1 MNRGGVTTIDLLRH
15 GEPVGVARYRGRI
28 DDPLSEKG
36 WSEMRIAV
44 GDHRPWDT
52 VVSSPLSRCSAF
64 AQELGTRH
72 ALPVALEPRFREISF
87 GDWEGRTAEDLMRS
101 DRDVLLRFWRD
112 PVAHPPPGAESL
124 NAFRERV
131 LAAWSQLIVNHQG
144 KHLLLVC
151 HGGVIRMIVS
161 HVLEMPVNRMFRLVV
176 PTASMT
182 RIRVDHGDPPLAQLL
197 FHAGRL

>member
-1 MNRGGVTTIDLLRH
+1 MSRDGATTIDLLRH
-15 GEPVGVARYRGRI
+15 GEPVGGARYRGRI

-36 WSEMRIAV
+36 WSEMWIAV
-44 GDHRPWDT
+44 GDHRPWDA

-161 HVLEMPVNRMFRLVV
+161 HVLEMPVNGMFRVVV

>member
-1 MNRGGVTTIDLLRH
+1 MSRDGVTTIDLLRH
-15 GEPVGVARYRGRI
+15 GEPVGGARYRGRI

-72 ALPVALEPRFREISF
+72 ALPVALEPRFREIRF

>member
-1 MNRGGVTTIDLLRH
+1 MSRDGVTLIDLMRH
-15 GEPVGVARYRGRI
+15 GEPVGGARYRGRI

-36 WSEMRIAV
+36 WAEMWVAV

-52 VVSSPLSRCSAF
+52 VVSSPLSRCRAF

-72 ALPVALEPRFREISF
+72 GLPVTLEPRFREISF

-112 PVAHPPPGAESL
+112 PVAHPPPGAEPL
-124 NAFRERV
+124 DAFRARV
-131 LAAWSQLIVNHQG
+131 LAAWSQLVADHPGQ
-144 KHLLLVC
+144 HLLLVC

-161 HVLEMPVNRMFRLVV
+161 LVLEMSVNRMFHLVV
-176 PTASMT
+176 PTAAMT
-182 RIRVDHGDPPLAQLL
+182 RIRVEHGDPPLAQLL